1 MKPSEMD
8 LSRHVTTNLSVQR
21 VWKKV
26 CEGVGVSQHDMD
38 AVSRDYGS
46 IGESEVFFQCL
57 RLWLEG
63 RAQQSKPATWDTLL
77 TSLAQAGVED
87 VARYLAFDVLKIG

>member
-1 MKPSEMD
+1 M
-8 LSRHVTTNLSVQR
+8 
-21 VWKKV
+21 
-26 CEGVGVSQHDMD
+26 CEGVGASQHDMD

-46 IGESEVFFQCL
+46 SGESEVFFQCL

-77 TSLAQAGVED
+77 TSLTQAGARD
-87 VARYLAFDVLKIG
+87 VVRHLACDVLKLGMCMS